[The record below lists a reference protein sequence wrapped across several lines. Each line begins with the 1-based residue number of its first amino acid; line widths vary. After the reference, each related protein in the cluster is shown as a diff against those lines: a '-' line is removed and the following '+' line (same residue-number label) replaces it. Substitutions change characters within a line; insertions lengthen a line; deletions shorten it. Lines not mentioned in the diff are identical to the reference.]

1 MITIIP
7 AVDIIGGQCVRLSQG
22 DFEQQTK
29 YDDDPVAIARSFEAA
44 GLERL
49 HLVDL
54 DGAKTGQVVNRAV
67 LEKITRETK
76 LKVDFSGGIKTRQE
90 IEALLE
96 TGASWI
102 SIGSMAAKEPAT
114 FLTWLDEFGPDKLML
129 GADVKEER
137 ILIRGWQ
144 EQTSWHV
151 FDFIGQYY
159 SRGLRQVFCT
169 DITLDGMLQG
179 PAITLYRK
187 IMDRFP
193 DLYLIASGGVA
204 NLEDIDRLEQ
214 TGCKGVIIGKA
225 IYEGRIS
232 LEDLARRNEIN
243 S

>member
-29 YDDDPVAIARSFEAA
+29 YDDDPLAIARSFEAA

-114 FLTWLDEFGPDKLML
+114 FLSWLDEFGPDKLML
-129 GADVKEER
+129 GADVKEES

-179 PAITLYRK
+179 PSITLYRK

>member
-7 AVDIIGGQCVRLSQG
+7 AIDVIGGQCVRLAQG

-29 YDDDPVAIARSFEAA
+29 YHDAPLDVARGFEAA

-54 DGAKTGQVVNRAV
+54 DGAKSGKVVNMAV
-67 LEKITRETK
+67 LEKIARETK
-76 LKVDFSGGIKTRQE
+76 LKVDFSGGITTREE
-90 IEALLE
+90 IAQILE
-96 TGASWI
+96 TGASWV
-102 SIGSMAAKEPAT
+102 SIGSMAAKDPAT
-114 FLTWLDEFGPDKLML
+114 FLSWLDEFGPDKLML

-144 EQTSWHV
+144 EETTWNV

-159 SRGLRQVFCT
+159 TLGLRQVFCT

-179 PAITLYRK
+179 PAVALYRK

-204 NLEDIDRLEQ
+204 NLEDISQLEQ
-214 TGCKGVIIGKA
+214 AGCKGVITGKA

-232 LEDLARRNEIN
+232 LEALARRNKTN